1 MFQKLPLGENS
12 VLGFLLKHAIND
24 SHVILLGLIGI
35 TELMNLTS
43 WKIFIGF
50 VIALVVS

>member
-1 MFQKLPLGENS
+1 MFWKLPLGENS

-24 SHVILLGLIGI
+24 SHVILMGLIGI
-35 TELMNLTS
+35 TELTS
-43 WKIFIGF
+43 QKIFIGF